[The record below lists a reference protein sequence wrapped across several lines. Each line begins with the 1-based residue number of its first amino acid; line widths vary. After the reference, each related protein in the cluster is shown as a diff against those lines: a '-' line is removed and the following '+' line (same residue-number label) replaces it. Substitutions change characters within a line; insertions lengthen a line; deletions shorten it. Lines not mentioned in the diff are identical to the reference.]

1 VGRLDLSEVT
11 YGWIRNSME
20 LGTLRL
26 SENLRDE
33 IRNNPMLEI
42 IGPAEEL
49 DFDEAGNLGGLS
61 VETDKAEAL
70 SS

>member
-1 VGRLDLSEVT
+1 
-11 YGWIRNSME
+11 ME

-26 SENLRDE
+26 SENLRDQ

-49 DFDEAGNLGGLS
+49 DFEKAGNLGGMS
-61 VETDKAEAL
+61 VEADQAEAL